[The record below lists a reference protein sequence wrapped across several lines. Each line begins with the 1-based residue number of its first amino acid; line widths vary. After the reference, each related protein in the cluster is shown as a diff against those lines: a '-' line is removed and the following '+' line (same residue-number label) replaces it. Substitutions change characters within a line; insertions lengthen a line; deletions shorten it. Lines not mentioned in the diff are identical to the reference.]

1 MVLLDANVLI
11 ALGDANHPTR
21 EAAKKWFLA
30 NRAKGWATCALT
42 ENAFLRIVG
51 NSSYP
56 KGPGSPAEA
65 AKLLA
70 ALMTMP
76 GHRFLTS
83 EVSLLDSKHF
93 ESLDGVTPSELTD
106 VYLLGLAASHGA
118 RFATFDR
125 RIRPDKVKGGTK
137 ALWLLPV

>member
-11 ALGDANHPTR
+11 ALGDANHPSR
-21 EAAKKWFLA
+21 ESAKKWFLT

-51 NSSYP
+51 NPSYP
-56 KGPGSPAEA
+56 KGPGSPAQA
-65 AKLLA
+65 ALLLA
-70 ALMTMP
+70 ALTAMP
-76 GHRFLTS
+76 GHRFLAS
-83 EVSLLDSKHF
+83 EVSLLDGKRF

-118 RFATFDR
+118 RFATFDK
-125 RIRPDKVKGGTK
+125 RIRPDLVTGGAK
-137 ALWLLPV
+137 ALWVLPV